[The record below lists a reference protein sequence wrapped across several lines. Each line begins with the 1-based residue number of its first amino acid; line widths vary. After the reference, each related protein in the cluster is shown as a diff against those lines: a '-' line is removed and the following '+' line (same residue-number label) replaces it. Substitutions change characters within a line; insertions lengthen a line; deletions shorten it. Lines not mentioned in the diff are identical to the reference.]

1 VIPVETGMV
10 LAAGLGT
17 RLRPLTESMPKA
29 LVSVQG
35 HTLLDRALDHLQAV
49 GVNRVV
55 VNTHYKAEMIER
67 HLAGRKTPEIVLSH
81 EPTLLDTGGGVAK
94 ALPHLGE
101 PFFVV
106 NSDAVWLNGR
116 VPALTRLAAAFDPER
131 HAAALLMQETVP
143 AVGYEG
149 RGDFSLDPVGVP
161 RRRGESEVVPFLFAG
176 IQLLSH
182 RLFAGEP
189 VAPYS
194 MNRLWDKAI
203 AQGRIVAVVH
213 DGTWY
218 DVGTLAGL
226 AATEARLGE
235 LWFPR

>member
-1 VIPVETGMV
+1 VIAVESGMV
-10 LAAGLGT
+10 LSAGLGT
-17 RLRPLTESMPKA
+17 RLRPITDAKPKA
-29 LVSVQG
+29 LVPVQG
-35 HTLLDRALDHLQAV
+35 RTLLDRALDHLESV
-49 GVNRVV
+49 GVKRAV
-55 VNTHYKAEMIER
+55 VNTHHKAEMIER
-67 HLAGRKTPEIVLSH
+67 HLAGRKTPAITISH
-81 EPTLLDTGGGVAK
+81 EPVLLDTGGGIAN

-101 PFFVV
+101 PFFAV

-116 VPALTRLAAAFDPER
+116 VPALTRLAEVFDPER
-131 HAAALLMQETVP
+131 HDCALLLQETVP

-149 RGDFSLDPVGVP
+149 RGDFSLDQLGVP

-203 AQGRIVAVVH
+203 AQGRVIAIVH

-226 AATEARLGE
+226 AATESRLGE

>member
-1 VIPVETGMV
+1 MV

-17 RLRPLTESMPKA
+17 RLRPITNEKPKA
-29 LVSVQG
+29 LVTVQG
-35 HTLLDRALDHLQAV
+35 RTLLDRALDHLESV
-49 GVNRVV
+49 GVTRAV
-55 VNTHYKAEMIER
+55 VNTHHKAEMIER
-67 HLAGRKTPEIVLSH
+67 HLADRKTPAITISH
-81 EPTLLDTGGGVAK
+81 EPVLLDTGGGIAN

-101 PFFVV
+101 PFFAV

-116 VPALTRLAAAFDPER
+116 VPALTRLARVFDPER
-131 HAAALLMQETVP
+131 HDGALLMQETVP

-149 RGDFSLDPVGVP
+149 RGDFFLDPLGIP
-161 RRRGESEVVPFLFAG
+161 RRRREHEVAPFLFAG

-182 RLFAGEP
+182 RLFAGEA
-189 VAPYS
+189 VAPFS

-203 AQGRIVAVVH
+203 AQDRIIAVVH

-218 DVGTLAGL
+218 DVGTVAGL
-226 AATEARLGE
+226 AATESRLGE

>member
-10 LAAGLGT
+10 LAAGLGA
-17 RLRPLTESMPKA
+17 RLRPLTDSMPKA
-29 LVSVQG
+29 LVTVQG
-35 HTLLDRALDHLQAV
+35 RTLLDRALDHLQSV
-49 GVNRVV
+49 GVTRVV
-55 VNTHYKAEMIER
+55 VNTHHKSEMIER
-67 HLAGRKTPEIVLSH
+67 HLSDRKTPAITLSH
-81 EPTLLDTGGGVAK
+81 EPALLDTGGGVAN
-94 ALPHLGE
+94 ALPLLGE

-116 VPALTRLAAAFDPER
+116 VPALTRLAGAFDPAL
-131 HAAALLMQETVP
+131 HDAALLMQETVP

-161 RRRGESEVVPFLFAG
+161 HRRGESEVVPFLFAG
-176 IQLLSH
+176 VQLLSH

-203 AQGRIVAVVH
+203 AQGRIIAIVH

-218 DVGTLAGL
+218 DVGTVAGL
-226 AATEARLGE
+226 AATESRLGE

>member
-1 VIPVETGMV
+1 MIPVETGMV

-17 RLRPLTESMPKA
+17 RLRPLTDSMPKA
-29 LVSVQG
+29 LVTVQG
-35 HTLLDRALDHLQAV
+35 RTLLDRALDHLQSV
-49 GVNRVV
+49 GVKRVV
-55 VNTHYKAEMIER
+55 VNTHHKSQMIER
-67 HLAGRKTPEIVLSH
+67 HLADRKTPEITLSY
-81 EPTLLDTGGGVAK
+81 EPTLLDTGGGVAN

-116 VPALTRLAAAFDPER
+116 VPALRRLAGTFDPE
-131 HAAALLMQETVP
+131 HHDAALLMQETVP
-143 AVGYEG
+143 AVGYDG

-176 IQLLSH
+176 VQLLSH

-203 AQGRIVAVVH
+203 AQGRIIAIVH

-218 DVGTLAGL
+218 DVGTVAGL
-226 AATEARLGE
+226 AATESRLGE

>member
-1 VIPVETGMV
+1 VITVETGMV

-17 RLRPLTESMPKA
+17 RLRPLTDEKPKA
-29 LVSVQG
+29 LVTVQG
-35 HTLLDRALDHLQAV
+35 HTLLDRALDHLESAAV
-49 GVNRVV
+49 KRVV
-55 VNTHYKAEMIER
+55 VNTHHKGEMIER
-67 HLAGRKTPEIVLSH
+67 HLVTRKTPAITISH
-81 EPTLLDTGGGVAK
+81 EPTLLDTGGGVTK

-116 VPALTRLAAAFDPER
+116 VPALKRLADAFDPAR
-131 HAAALLMQETVP
+131 HDAALLTQETVP
-143 AVGYEG
+143 AVGYDG
-149 RGDFSLDPVGVP
+149 RGDFSLDPMGLP

-176 IQLLSH
+176 VQLLSH

-189 VAPYS
+189 VAPFS

-203 AQGRIVAVVH
+203 AQGRIVAIVH

-218 DVGTLAGL
+218 DVGTVAGL
-226 AATEARLGE
+226 TATESRLGE